1 MRASAI
7 RSCWMRSIITAS
19 ASRNASG
26 RVRATSQPSFS
37 TPAGISVLGPA
48 TRTRAPSFERQWTFD
63 RATRLCAM
71 SPTIEITLPSS
82 GPSFSRS
89 VRASSK
95 AWVGCSCDPSPAL
108 TTLAR
113 TARATARGAPAAG
126 WRTVSC
132 RDSPLV
138 TLEASFWKLSTAA
151 PSACAATSKELR
163 VRVEASKKSVT
174 TMRPG
179 RISCLGARAFPA
191 RAAARSR
198 LKRPAS
204 PSTSS
209 ICSRRS
215 DSMSRRWRGNSDA
228 MEQPPREVVRE
239 ARLED
244 LPRRLLG
251 VVGHAPELDHLVRV
265 VPDAVA
271 GARVVVAR
279 LPAAPDAAQVLVAV
293 LDAQPLLEDVLHQ
306 GQELEGA
313 LQVRVADEGEVWQ
326 IARRAQY
333 KIFGLLQRKDVLEG
347 GRVPR
352 AGVPPQDLPL
362 LLAVGER
369 PQPGHVLGREV
380 QRGPVQ
386 HLARGGVVVAVIHAP
401 GDRRI
406 VVPQH
411 AELAAGPDE
420 VAGLVRVRPVTDRIS
435 ETNEAVDALALRG
448 GDARRQSLEVCVHV
462 GEDGGPH
469 RAGALSTPEG
479 VRLQGC
485 LRDGRMERFVV
496 GQLAEG
502 LEPGAHLGQGQVA
515 QPVEGEGLDGERG
528 DGATHHHGLAQR
540 RQVGGPGAVEQPEEA
555 AGEAVPGAGGVDH
568 VRQRVGRREE
578 RLVPG
583 DEQRSVLS
591 ALDADGARAHPLDG
605 GGRLDHVRLAGE
617 L

>member
-7 RSCWMRSIITAS
+7 RSCWMRNIITAS
-19 ASRNASG
+19 ASRSASG

-126 WRTVSC
+126 WRTTSTSAPMASRLRTVSC

-138 TLEASFWKLSTAA
+138 TLEASFWKLSTSA

-174 TMRPG
+174 TM
-179 RISCLGARAFPA
+179 
-191 RAAARSR
+191 
-198 LKRPAS
+198 RPAS

-251 VVGHAPELDHLVRV
+251 VVGPAPGLEHLVRV

-313 LQVRVADEGEVWQ
+313 LQVRVADEGEVGQ

-420 VAGLVRVRPVTDRIS
+420 VAGLVRVRPVTNRIS
-435 ETNEAVDALALRG
+435 ETNEAVDALALRS

-485 LRDGRMERFVV
+485 RKTPAIAATSARF
-496 GQLAEG
+496 
-502 LEPGAHLGQGQVA
+502 
-515 QPVEGEGLDGERG
+515 R
-528 DGATHHHGLAQR
+528 
-540 RQVGGPGAVEQPEEA
+540 
-555 AGEAVPGAGGVDH
+555 
-568 VRQRVGRREE
+568 
-578 RLVPG
+578 
-583 DEQRSVLS
+583 
-591 ALDADGARAHPLDG
+591 
-605 GGRLDHVRLAGE
+605 
-617 L
+617 

>member
-126 WRTVSC
+126 WRTTSTSAPMASRLRTVSC

-138 TLEASFWKLSTAA
+138 TLEASFWKLSTSA

-179 RISCLGARAFPA
+179 RISCLGARAFAA

-293 LDAQPLLEDVLHQ
+293 LDAQPL
-306 GQELEGA
+306 
-313 LQVRVADEGEVWQ
+313 
-326 IARRAQY
+326 
-333 KIFGLLQRKDVLEG
+333 RKDVLEG

-386 HLARGGVVVAVIHAP
+386 HLARGGVVVAVVHAP
-401 GDRRI
+401 GDRRV

-411 AELAAGPDE
+411 GELAAGPDE
-420 VAGLVRVRPVTDRIS
+420 VAGLIRVRPVTDRIS
-435 ETNEAVDALALRG
+435 ETNEAVDALALRS
-448 GDARRQSLEVCVHV
+448 GDARRQSLEVRVHV
-462 GEDGGPH
+462 GKDGGPH

-485 LRDGRMERFVV
+485 RKTPAIAATSARF
-496 GQLAEG
+496 
-502 LEPGAHLGQGQVA
+502 
-515 QPVEGEGLDGERG
+515 R
-528 DGATHHHGLAQR
+528 
-540 RQVGGPGAVEQPEEA
+540 
-555 AGEAVPGAGGVDH
+555 
-568 VRQRVGRREE
+568 
-578 RLVPG
+578 
-583 DEQRSVLS
+583 
-591 ALDADGARAHPLDG
+591 
-605 GGRLDHVRLAGE
+605 
-617 L
+617 